1 MNSNTNIHQNFD
13 KPQVTQPVFRL
24 LVLLWLLTAI
34 SQLGALAYSKTQSG
48 ENFQDVFLQS
58 LIILSL
64 LTIPLCGLGIWF
76 GRQIGVGAPLF
87 AALLAKAP
95 GARNWLLQDLKLAG
109 LLGLL
114 MGGLLIIIRVFTAPY
129 LPPELPAFGH
139 LGVLGGLLAS
149 TGAAIGEE
157 VWFRLG
163 LMTILLWL
171 ITRALGHSDIRPTVA
186 WPVIIL
192 AGIGF
197 GLAHLPQ
204 LISHGAGSPF
214 AIGGTIIGNTLVGAL
229 YGWCYWRRSLIAA
242 MMAHFSVDLVIHV
255 FPAFFS

>member
-1 MNSNTNIHQNFD
+1 MDANTIFNQVFD
-13 KPQVTQPVFRL
+13 KPKVTQPFFTL
-24 LVLLWLLTAI
+24 LVILWLLTAI
-34 SQLGALAYSKTQSG
+34 SQLGALAYSTAQSG

-64 LTIPLCGLGIWF
+64 LTIPLCGLGIWL
-76 GRQIGVGAPLF
+76 GRQVGLGAPLM
-87 AALLAKAP
+87 AALLAKTP
-95 GARNWLLQDLKLAG
+95 GAKNWLFQDLKLAG
-109 LLGLL
+109 ILGIL
-114 MGGLLIIIRVFTAPY
+114 MGAILIIIRFFTAPY
-129 LPPELPAFGH
+129 LPAELPAFGH
-139 LGVLGGLLAS
+139 LGVIGGLLAS

-163 LMTILLWL
+163 LMTLLLWL
-171 ITRALGHSDIRPTVA
+171 ITRALGHDEIRPAVA

-255 FPAFFS
+255 LPAFFS